1 MSIFS
6 IFSPKGKAKGTVITT
21 ETGAV
26 SGEGRIVEDNR
37 IPIYIIYILDTSGSM
52 SGIAVIKS
60 ETGEII
66 KITKIEQL
74 NIAIKK
80 IINTLKN
87 FESENPLYRVYVQ
100 FIELNSYGKAVFPT
114 FQSLSRGFE
123 EICFQADGCTEL
135 RASLNTLKEFINDK
149 HLKDERTG
157 KGTNRAVSVILMSD
171 GHPTDC
177 NGIEHD
183 APAYKSVIDDSNA
196 YFREMGYARNMDF
209 YSIAVG
215 ADANEE
221 VLRYFCGSS
230 GGSEEEKKKRFY
242 LVEDS
247 ESLIDVLDLATR
259 ATLQHHT
266 TLPIFTGDNDE
277 DPLDTDTDTKNKS
290 GSGTDSG
297 NTDGTA
303 ITKGSVTETDKT
315 LDGLFDGIE

>member
-52 SGIAVIKS
+52 KGESTIRS
-60 ETGEII
+60 ETGELIQ
-66 KITKIEQL
+66 ITKINQL
-74 NIAIKK
+74 NSAIEKLIGDLKENEKK
-80 IINTLKN
+80 D
-87 FESENPLYRVYVQ
+87 PLHKFYVQ

-171 GHPTDC
+171 GRPTDC

-183 APAYKSVIDDSNA
+183 APAYKSVIDDVNA

-215 ADANEE
+215 DDADEE

-230 GGSEEEKKKRFY
+230 GGSEKEKNERFLRVGNCQSIY
-242 LVEDS
+242 DM
-247 ESLIDVLDLATR
+247 LDMATR
-259 ATLQHHT
+259 ATLEHHT
-266 TLPIFTGDNDE
+266 TSPISMGDNDE
-277 DPLDTDTDTKNKS
+277 DPLDTDTDTKHTS